1 MADEI
6 NTVPVIPPKKEKRSP
21 VLFAVVGLFLILVV
35 WAVINL
41 SAGRTAFFG
50 RASTKG
56 VFNPANSYVFA
67 SPLTARVGG
76 DKIRITVFVLDGQGR
91 GIPGSSV
98 LVGCVDEV
106 ACQNASLAFE
116 PVQSG
121 SDNLG
126 QAIYD
131 VSSPVRGKYE
141 LQARIGGT
149 SIPQTVTV
157 SFQ

>member
-1 MADEI
+1 MEEAN
-6 NTVPVIPPKKEKRSP
+6 NTEPAVARKKEKRSP
-21 VLFAVVGLFLILVV
+21 VLFIIIGLFLILAV
-35 WAVINL
+35 WIVINL
-41 SAGRTAFFG
+41 SAGRTTFFG
-50 RASTKG
+50 RASTTG
-56 VFNPANSYVFA
+56 VFNPSNSYVFA

-98 LVGCVDEV
+98 TVGCVDEV
-106 ACQNASLAFE
+106 VCQNAGLSFE
-116 PVQSG
+116 PVQAG